1 MVVGLIIFDQYFV
14 VAERGLIKYGS
25 RTRFVLMCSNCYLL
39 RSTMSHT
46 VDVRIYLRDVGLSAV
61 YVDVS
66 DSLDHVTCIA
76 IPVETE
82 LQPRVA
88 AEADNTNTS

>member
-1 MVVGLIIFDQYFV
+1 
-14 VAERGLIKYGS
+14 
-25 RTRFVLMCSNCYLL
+25 
-39 RSTMSHT
+39 MSHT